1 MKRYIKADFE
11 FQPWKTSDFTI
22 RGDWHN
28 GRLQGQQG
36 QYRYQIYFGNDISP
50 LETKGGSSFT
60 SKAKASDWLRKF
72 LKEANAQRK
81 DMYDDGFQEILDFK
95 PQDFIDE
102 FMRY

>member
-11 FQPWKTSDFTI
+11 FRPWKPSDFKI
-22 RGDWHN
+22 KGDWYN

-36 QYRYQIYFGNDISP
+36 QYRYQIYFGGDISP
-50 LETKGGSSFT
+50 LETKSGSSFT